1 MSSLPRLVFKNLPL
15 LLALSTPFLTLMLF
29 PGRIFSIDFE
39 SFSIWAKCLTEFKDP
54 PFGECAPQIIN
65 YPTIGLYS
73 SAGAIKILQSY
84 GLQGSALQRFFQ
96 VYLGAV
102 DALSLL
108 LMYLLLRGLRI
119 SHAAWATLIFALLPS
134 TRVGA
139 NLWGQ
144 IDGVTQLFLS
154 AAMLFGLRCLT
165 AMHRYKATTALRYFS
180 ALSLAI
186 TCAVLTKQLA
196 VFTLPALGA
205 LWLMCAARLRNV
217 TSPTT
222 LAARLTCLVAGFVAI
237 DQLFPAPPGYYG
249 SGLIYVFMRGS
260 NHASTV
266 QAMGTNL
273 FALLPVPGHEP
284 STWAYP
290 VFTLGGVTAKVI
302 PLYFGQFVFFF
313 AMAIFMFFGVVV
325 VRRLRPLEP
334 RSTFLA
340 VLAMAAAANLF
351 MNTALAGTHERY
363 LYHYGFFLYPL
374 LLALVH
380 MRWVS
385 WALYALCLT
394 HLCAY
399 GCFVFRVLIFNLT
412 SPLTW
417 YAQRAVALAN
427 IGSSLIMLLLVV
439 RAARRGAE
447 NQHTRT

>member
-1 MSSLPRLVFKNLPL
+1 MSRLGRYVVKNIPL

-39 SFSIWAKCLTEFKDP
+39 TFSIWAKCLTEFKGP
-54 PFGECAPQIIN
+54 PFNECSPQIIN

-73 SAGAIKILQSY
+73 SAGAIKMLQSY
-84 GLQGSALQRFFQ
+84 GLQGSDLQRFFQ
-96 VYLGAV
+96 VYLGAL
-102 DALSLL
+102 DALSML

-119 SHAAWATLIFALLPS
+119 SHAGWATLIFALLPS

-144 IDGVTQLFLS
+144 IDGVTQLSLS
-154 AAMLFGLRCLT
+154 ASMLFGLRCLT
-165 AMHRYKATTALRYFS
+165 AIDRSKAATALRYFL

-196 VFTLPALGA
+196 VFTLPAVA
-205 LWLMCAARLRNV
+205 SLWLLCAARLRKL
-217 TSPTT
+217 TSTTT
-222 LAARLTCLVAGFVAI
+222 LCACLTCVVAGFVVI

-260 NHASTV
+260 NHAGTV

-273 FALLPVPGHEP
+273 FALLPIPGHEP

-290 VFTLGGVTAKVI
+290 IFTLGGATAKVI

-313 AMAIFMFFGVVV
+313 AMAVFMYYGVIVL
-325 VRRLRPLEP
+325 RRLCPLDP
-334 RSTFLA
+334 TGAVLA
-340 VLAMAAAANLF
+340 ALAMAATVNLF

-374 LLALVH
+374 LLAFVH
-380 MRWVS
+380 MRGVS
-385 WALYALCLT
+385 WALSTLCIT
-394 HLCAY
+394 HLCVY
-399 GCFVFRVLIFNLT
+399 GCFVFRILIFDLQ
-412 SPLTW
+412 SPVTW
-417 YAQRAVALAN
+417 YAQRAVALGN
-427 IGSSLIMLLLVV
+427 IMCSLIILLLVR
-439 RAARRGAE
+439 RAARRHAHE
-447 NQHTRT
+447 QIMNR